1 MTDLSVRLQDK
12 KILIEQCLR
21 ETNLMLYNQEV
32 NIRVG
37 KKSEN
42 KEMVDGA
49 TAKMVKLEKQ
59 KDAYQEI
66 LGEIEKEIKTP
77 EKT

>member
-1 MTDLSVRLQDK
+1 MTDLPVRLQDK

-59 KDAYQEI
+59 KDAYQDILNELEEEIKKGEI
-66 LGEIEKEIKTP
+66 L
-77 EKT
+77 

>member
-1 MTDLSVRLQDK
+1 
-12 KILIEQCLR
+12 
-21 ETNLMLYNQEV
+21 MLYNQEV

-59 KDAYQEI
+59 KDAYQDI
-66 LGEIEKEIKTP
+66 LNELEEEIKKGAKS
-77 EKT
+77 E